1 MASCWYSGKLR
12 VGVMLFFRAL
22 TGIITEAGQYGGK
35 LPFVIACHTD
45 LLCPGMFHTMERTST
60 RLL

>member
-1 MASCWYSGKLR
+1 
-12 VGVMLFFRAL
+12 MLYFRAL

-45 LLCPGMFHTMERTST
+45 LPCPGMFHTMERPLM